1 MLDYKMRF
9 QKQSPKGFPQKK
21 VLLKMLQN
29 SQGSTCK
36 DSIFSKGLQ
45 PATLLEKGL

>member
-29 SQGSTCK
+29 SQGSPCT
-36 DSIFSKGLQ
+36 GLYF
-45 PATLLEKGL
+45 